1 MVGSQRHNRTFLF
14 FKMYKAEYTMQQ
26 LFEADVHYGHKKN
39 LWNPKMASYIYGVK
53 NGMHIIDIRKTFVM
67 LAEALNAV
75 RDVAAKNG
83 RILFVGTKPQASD
96 IISENA
102 RRCGQYY
109 VNHRWLGGM
118 LTNWDTVSKSVK
130 TLQKCEEKLSE
141 EESELTKKEQLR
153 LARKIEKLQNILGG
167 IRSMGGVPDMIF
179 VIDTNE
185 HKIAIQEAKK
195 LGISVVAM
203 VDTNSDFS
211 GVDYIIPANDD
222 ATRSIKFIASLISD
236 AIIDGVGYA
245 LSESGVDIGA
255 SSELSEIE
263 KSSTSSRKKGDVTE
277 KE

>member
-1 MVGSQRHNRTFLF
+1 
-14 FKMYKAEYTMQQ
+14 MYKAEYTMQQ
-26 LFEADVHYGHKKN
+26 LFEADVHYGHRKN
-39 LWNPKMASYIYGVK
+39 LWNPKMAPYIYGSK

-67 LAEALNAV
+67 LADALSAV

-83 RILFVGTKPQASD
+83 RILFVGTKPQAAD

-102 RRCGQYY
+102 KRCGQYY

-130 TLQKCEEKLSE
+130 TLQKCEEKLAE

-153 LARKIEKLQNILGG
+153 LARKIEKLQSILGG

-179 VIDTNE
+179 VIDTSE
-185 HKIAIQEAKK
+185 HRIAIQEAKK
-195 LGISVVAM
+195 LGIAVIAM

-222 ATRSIKFIASLISD
+222 ATRSIKFISTLISD

-245 LSESGVDIGA
+245 LSESGVDIG
-255 SSELSEIE
+255 SSAELSEVD
-263 KSSTSSRKKGDVTE
+263 KSSPRKGDLIN